1 MSRATGLIDWFAAPA
16 IRAGDTDATRRARL
30 IVICCAFGTVGCISY
45 GLIHLLLFKF
55 TLSSSVLFAS
65 AFFMSAAPVVLR
77 LSGSYRL
84 VAHILGSILLF
95 DVLFTAWLEG
105 GFPVGSLIW
114 TLPLAILGP
123 HLVGS
128 TASLIWTV
136 LCCGG
141 YVLIYI
147 ADEKGWTAGSAL
159 LVHPDAARRLDLMIM
174 IGVITVTLGLVTAL
188 ESLLKQSVKEKS
200 NVEDE
205 LRQAQKLESIGLL
218 AGGVAHDFNNLLS
231 VVLTYAHLLQD
242 DIPKDDPRRVNVER
256 IATAARRAAEL
267 TRQLLQFSRKDIEQ
281 LETFDLNQVGREVTD
296 LLQRSLGERIELRF
310 QPAADLW
317 YINADPRH
325 IQQVL
330 LNLAINARDAMENGG
345 VLTIETS
352 NVDRAHPP
360 KIRGIELPQGRYI
373 CLVVRDNGRG
383 MSEEVKLRAFE
394 PFYTTKPTG
403 KGSGLGLSTVYGI
416 IARLHGLIF
425 LESKQGEG
433 TTVTILLP
441 ATESSLSPTKIVA
454 DLAMLASKQ
463 PFVSFTLLLVEDDDA
478 VRGAMRRLLTKLG
491 FEVLTARGGEDALRI
506 CQNYAGDINVLLT
519 DVVMPGISGSQLV
532 EEAMRYRPRITV
544 VYMSGYPDNETVRYG
559 VSQGRFGFL
568 QKPFSEETLLNT
580 LATTLSEPPAERID
594 SSEPPSEAEAAP
606 QREQWPRH

>member
-1 MSRATGLIDWFAAPA
+1 MGHA
-16 IRAGDTDATRRARL
+16 
-30 IVICCAFGTVGCISY
+30 
-45 GLIHLLLFKF
+45 
-55 TLSSSVLFAS
+55 
-65 AFFMSAAPVVLR
+65 
-77 LSGSYRL
+77 
-84 VAHILGSILLF
+84 
-95 DVLFTAWLEG
+95 E
-105 GFPVGSLIW
+105 
-114 TLPLAILGP
+114 
-123 HLVGS
+123 
-128 TASLIWTV
+128 
-136 LCCGG
+136 
-141 YVLIYI
+141 
-147 ADEKGWTAGSAL
+147 
-159 LVHPDAARRLDLMIM
+159 
-174 IGVITVTLGLVTAL
+174 
-188 ESLLKQSVKEKS
+188 LLKMNLDPESPLMRHPEVIISSCEK
-200 NVEDE
+200 
-205 LRQAQKLESIGLL
+205 
-218 AGGVAHDFNNLLS
+218 
-231 VVLTYAHLLQD
+231 
-242 DIPKDDPRRVNVER
+242 
-256 IATAARRAAEL
+256 AADL
-267 TRQLLQFSRKDIEQ
+267 TRQLLSFARKAPVELQKVEMNAFLKQVVGLMDRTIDRRIEIITKIQEQPVFISGDRNQ
-281 LETFDLNQVGREVTD
+281 LE
-296 LLQRSLGERIELRF
+296 
-310 QPAADLW
+310 
-317 YINADPRH
+317 NA
-325 IQQVL
+325 L
-330 LNLAINARDAMENGG
+330 LNIAINARDAMENGG